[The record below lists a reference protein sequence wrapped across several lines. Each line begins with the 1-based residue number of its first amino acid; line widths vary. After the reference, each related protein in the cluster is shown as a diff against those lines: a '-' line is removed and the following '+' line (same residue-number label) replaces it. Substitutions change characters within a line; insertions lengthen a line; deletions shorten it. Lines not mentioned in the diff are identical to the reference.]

1 MGMSSA
7 ITGLIPKS
15 AGGRMALGTS
25 ALGVAAGITGYKK
38 RSSGRNSIEQS
49 MNEFDSLPYAQR
61 KKLTVDAAYGVSP
74 EHGDY
79 VKRRVD
85 MGNFPSL

>member
-1 MGMSSA
+1 MSSA
-7 ITGLIPKS
+7 VRGLIPKS
-15 AGGRMALGTS
+15 AGGRMALGGS
-25 ALGVAAGITGYKK
+25 ALSIAAGVTGYKK

-61 KKLTVDAAYGVSP
+61 KKMTIDAAYGVSP